1 MRIDLGGK
9 GMEDKNIVIIGGGFA
24 GINLAMNLADAEGVN
39 VTLVDKNNYN
49 YFTPLIYQLAGGFLD
64 VSSISI
70 PFRTLFK
77 GKKNLHFRMGEFQE
91 VIPAEGKIRLS
102 TEAIAYDYLV
112 IATGTKPNFFGIENI
127 KKNALPM
134 KSIDDAVKLRN
145 FLLSEAEKYIQ
156 THDEDEKR
164 KMRNIV
170 IAGAGPSGVELAGIL
185 AEMRNRIL
193 EDIYPELDRE
203 RMRIYLVDGT
213 SSVLPTMREKSQK
226 YAQKSL
232 ENMGVRVQLEKM
244 VSDYQEDK
252 VEFKDG
258 SHIETKTL
266 IWAAGVTGFR
276 LEGLSDDY
284 YQKGNRLKVNE
295 YHKVVG
301 TENIY
306 SIGDSCI
313 MTSDEDFPDG
323 HPQLA
328 SVAKQ
333 HGQALAKN
341 LIAIVKSQ
349 KPKPFKYQDMGTMAI
364 IGRSRAV
371 ADLTI
376 PDKTITGWIAWMA
389 WVSIHLLLLLSYRN
403 QVRTMWNWVNS
414 FFSNGH
420 SQGILVGEIP
430 KTSSSEDNSKP
441 E

>member
-1 MRIDLGGK
+1 
-9 GMEDKNIVIIGGGFA
+9 
-24 GINLAMNLADAEGVN
+24 
-39 VTLVDKNNYN
+39 
-49 YFTPLIYQLAGGFLD
+49 
-64 VSSISI
+64 
-70 PFRTLFK
+70 
-77 GKKNLHFRMGEFQE
+77 
-91 VIPAEGKIRLS
+91 
-102 TEAIAYDYLV
+102 
-112 IATGTKPNFFGIENI
+112 
-127 KKNALPM
+127 
-134 KSIDDAVKLRN
+134 
-145 FLLSEAEKYIQ
+145 
-156 THDEDEKR
+156 
-164 KMRNIV
+164 
-170 IAGAGPSGVELAGIL
+170 
-185 AEMRNRIL
+185 MRNRIL

-203 RMRIYLVDGT
+203 RMRIYLVDGA
-213 SSVLPTMREKSQK
+213 SSVLSTMREKSQK

-244 VSDYQEDK
+244 VSGYQEDK

-284 YQKGNRLKVNE
+284 YQKENRLKVNE

-313 MTSDEDFPDG
+313 MTSDADFPNG

-430 KTSSSEDNSKP
+430 KISSSEDNSKS